1 MSSCDRDVAPGRR
14 SFLIRVE
21 FPWPYSVPNAF
32 SIAAS
37 VRLHHS
43 IRRGSRIASAHS
55 CVCFSHNARPQPE
68 AVFCQTLC
76 LARSVPVL
84 CCSASLSH
92 RPDNPSS
99 MSLLSLFLFRWPS
112 LGVLPSSS
120 LGPFRAC
127 FLLSLLLN
135 VCVLVL
141 LLQALVAA
149 APMALDSDG
158 AGARGYDQGSPMP
171 TTAEQ
176 RSWGTQLG
184 MLET

>member
-84 CCSASLSH
+84 CCSAF
-92 RPDNPSS
+92 
-99 MSLLSLFLFRWPS
+99 SLFLFRWPS

-135 VCVLVL
+135 VCVLLL